1 MKYAV
6 VVTQQTLPTLG
17 SFIANVMRTY
27 VIPEGQEN
35 VVRNKL
41 DEKFRGE
48 WLLSQTKKRLSTIPL
63 IYMKRILKSQLR

>member
-17 SFIANVMRTY
+17 SIIANVMRTY